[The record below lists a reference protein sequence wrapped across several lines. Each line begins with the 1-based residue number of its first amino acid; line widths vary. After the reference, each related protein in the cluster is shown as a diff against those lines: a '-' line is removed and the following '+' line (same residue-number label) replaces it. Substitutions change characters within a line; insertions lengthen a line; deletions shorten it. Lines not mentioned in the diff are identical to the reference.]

1 MVAVEARCG
10 AKTRKNMMQ
19 KKNEVLGRE
28 IWTIYRNGLN
38 VIQSELI
45 SVNNKRSSD
54 DNGH

>member
-1 MVAVEARCG
+1 
-10 AKTRKNMMQ
+10 MMQ